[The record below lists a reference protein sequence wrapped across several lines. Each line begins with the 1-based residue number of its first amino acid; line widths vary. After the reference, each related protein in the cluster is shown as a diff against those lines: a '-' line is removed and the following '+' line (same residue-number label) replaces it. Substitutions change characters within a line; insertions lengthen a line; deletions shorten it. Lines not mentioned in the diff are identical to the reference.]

1 MTMPGNTL
9 PEIRNYRDLWRISF
23 LVFKKR
29 LFILLSLSLLQAV
42 LLSLF
47 FYSVTAIT
55 LASAGFYPN
64 LYSNLKSSGIF
75 NPHNVFFG
83 INFIAAMIVIA
94 ALFALISL
102 FYGMF
107 ASLLKDDKKSVK
119 NAYKES
125 LTKIKHLLISSLLM
139 SLIIGAGLLL
149 LIVPGVI
156 FAVRYM
162 FAPLVVITENK
173 NWREALDRSKEL
185 ASGYNKKIFYNIL
198 VFFIPAVV
206 ISIIID
212 SLPYNAILNYAA
224 DIVINAFW
232 FCYIFYLYVWLKQKK
247 NESIDFVKDGAFD
260 ISAIKKSLVIG
271 SLLVVIVP
279 LVLLPVSYIF
289 AKKSGFVETR
299 KIEHAV
305 SMDRLVTKIPN
316 EEGNG
321 ADEFMQ
327 LIEKIRNIE
336 VEGNIV
342 LDEEMMRLLKAVAAK
357 KTFDLYPKYSSR
369 PNSFDELIK
378 KEVFLVNPAAL
389 FNISEQIIEDSKKKI
404 EEGDRETAIKNLEI
418 ILILGRNL
426 EQTKESEVVI
436 LVGIGMQK
444 LASEALMDSYIKIGI
459 KEKADLFNDY
469 NEEIKIMGE
478 LYKKKTMDMVDPR
491 ITLFSLLNPYSY
503 KGVMMAKEVVL
514 RDEEDL
520 WKYNAMSV
528 LGHYYL
534 IGYSPINHIKF
545 MVVKDAIERV
555 SRNEENDNI
564 RAIAKDI
571 LDNYALNKLKMG
583 EFYKDE

>member
-1 MTMPGNTL
+1 MIAPNSMF
-9 PEIRNYRDLWRISF
+9 PEILSYQDLLKASF
-23 LVFKKR
+23 LGFKKR
-29 LFILLSLSLLQAV
+29 APAFLFISLMQTLV
-42 LLSLF
+42 LSLF
-47 FYSVTAIT
+47 QYSVVTIG
-55 LASAGFYPN
+55 LANLGLYPYLYEQFKSGGTINHHIIYSA
-64 LYSNLKSSGIF
+64 LIF
-75 NPHNVFFG
+75 FEVLIALIVFFS
-83 INFIAAMIVIA
+83 
-94 ALFALISL
+94 LISL

-107 ASLLKDDKKSVK
+107 FSLLKNDEKGIKH
-119 NAYKES
+119 AFRES
-125 LTKIKHLLISSLLM
+125 LDQIKHLSISNILSLF
-139 SLIIGAGLLL
+139 IIIVGLFL
-149 LIVPGVI
+149 LIVPGII
-156 FAVRYM
+156 FASRYI

-173 NWREALDRSKEL
+173 NWREAMSRSKEL
-185 ASGYNKKIFYNIL
+185 ASGYNKKIIYSIMVFIIPVAIVLITNDLLLHNIVL
-198 VFFIPAVV
+198 YYI
-206 ISIIID
+206 
-212 SLPYNAILNYAA
+212 A
-224 DIVINAFW
+224 DILFNAFW
-232 FCYIFYLYVWLKQKK
+232 VCYLFYIYVWLKQKR
-247 NESIDFVKDGAFD
+247 NESFDFAKVGIFN
-260 ISAIKKSLVIG
+260 ISFIKKSLVIG

-279 LVLLPVSYIF
+279 LVLLPVSYICS
-289 AKKSGFVETR
+289 KKSGFVETR
-299 KIEHAV
+299 KIEHAI
-305 SMDRLVTKIPN
+305 SMDRLVTEIPD

-327 LIEKIRNIE
+327 LIEEVKNIE

-342 LDEEMMRLLKAVAAK
+342 IDEEIMQLLKAVAAK

-369 PNSFDELIK
+369 PNSFNELIK

-389 FNISEQIIEDSKKKI
+389 FNISEQIIEGSKKKI

-444 LASEALMDSYIKIGI
+444 LASEALRDSYIKIGI
-459 KEKADLFNDY
+459 NEKADLFNDY

-478 LYKKKTMDMVDPR
+478 LYKKKTMDMVDPH

-571 LDNYALNKLKMG
+571 LDNSALNKLKIG